1 MRIREYSI
9 TISQCFLH
17 LYKENNLTITVMTQ
31 RVIIISSYGELKE
44 TTIKKKMDFPYVLPP
59 PSP

>member
-1 MRIREYSI
+1 
-9 TISQCFLH
+9 
-17 LYKENNLTITVMTQ
+17 MTQ